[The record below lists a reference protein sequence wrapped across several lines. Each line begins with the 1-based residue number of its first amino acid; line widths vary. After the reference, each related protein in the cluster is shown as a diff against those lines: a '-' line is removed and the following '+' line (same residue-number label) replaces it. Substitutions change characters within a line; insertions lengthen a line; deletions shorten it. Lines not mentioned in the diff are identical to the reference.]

1 MVSILPE
8 DLRSPE
14 MTGDWEA
21 RLARISQGKE
31 SPDAFMSGIQDL
43 TKSVIAEAVSQG
55 DTGIKKANSVGDC
68 PICGNMVREYP
79 NAYYCINQGCT
90 FRKIYKAVKG
100 FHPTIHSITMRE
112 LLAYGVEVVNKVP
125 NGGGFWVAGDKN
137 DDMVLDFVKD
147 CKAVNC
153 PFDFVKDSKALK
165 HGSGWCH
172 RVDAMDLPAFEE
184 VFGKIKIASTTP
196 PPTDVMGLIK
206 NSGFEYIDKR
216 ANGGSLW
223 IVAGKSEGQ
232 ELINECKKLGVS
244 FEFTEKGGRASKH

>member
-1 MVSILPE
+1 
-8 DLRSPE
+8 
-14 MTGDWEA
+14 
-21 RLARISQGKE
+21 
-31 SPDAFMSGIQDL
+31 
-43 TKSVIAEAVSQG
+43 
-55 DTGIKKANSVGDC
+55 
-68 PICGNMVREYP
+68 
-79 NAYYCINQGCT
+79 
-90 FRKIYKAVKG
+90 
-100 FHPTIHSITMRE
+100 MRE
-112 LLAYGVEVVNKVP
+112 LLANGHAETDKGKFTLFYTSPFIKYEPAPKATPDYNMLKELIENYGAEVVNKVP